1 MDRGA
6 WWATVEGVA
15 KSWTRLNA
23 STSKVLSSTQVRMTV
38 LFGDEDETG
47 REEAFEGASNV
58 LTWDMGIE
66 VFPLIHII
74 NMLSVEF
81 PEAAPSCSVMKDPQ
95 AYSPNTQLSFI
106 TTGGK
111 DTPSDQ
117 QGEKHASL

>member
-1 MDRGA
+1 M
-6 WWATVEGVA
+6 EGVA

-58 LTWDMGIE
+58 ITWDMGTE

-74 NMLSVEF
+74 NMLSVES
-81 PEAAPSCSVMKDPQ
+81 PKAAPSCSVMKDPRHTVPTH
-95 AYSPNTQLSFI
+95 S
-106 TTGGK
+106 
-111 DTPSDQ
+111 
-117 QGEKHASL
+117 